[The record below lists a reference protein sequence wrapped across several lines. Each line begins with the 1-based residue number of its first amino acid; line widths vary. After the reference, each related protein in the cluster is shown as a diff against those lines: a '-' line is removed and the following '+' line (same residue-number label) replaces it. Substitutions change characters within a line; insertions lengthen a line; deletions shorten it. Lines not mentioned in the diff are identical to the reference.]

1 MVHSCWSLSRLIEHA
16 VKLCRWARRRNPAL
30 ICCQGGRC
38 FIPLVHL
45 LAFLSVMKQQQ
56 NKLNCYVL
64 SLLFSN
70 VVLQLI
76 PPVISAECEKRYAPP
91 DFSYSYALY
100 FHR

>member
-1 MVHSCWSLSRLIEHA
+1 MFYSSGAFAGISLGHETAAEEIELLCSLS
-16 VKLCRWARRRNPAL
+16 
-30 ICCQGGRC
+30 
-38 FIPLVHL
+38 
-45 LAFLSVMKQQQ
+45 
-56 NKLNCYVL
+56 
-64 SLLFSN
+64 FSN